1 MHERLKIQGQELSPG
16 DIEEIRGLIA
26 ANPGWSRWR
35 LSQALATAWDWRNGA
50 GLLKDMA
57 ARTLLRKLDERGL
70 IKLPPRRASPPNRMA
85 SYRPPPWTGE
95 QTPIEC
101 SLKELT
107 PLKVIEASRLPQERA
122 LLASALASFHYLGY
136 RGTVGENL
144 QYVIRDRENR
154 PLVFI
159 LFGAPAWK
167 CQDRDQF
174 IGWSPAQRQRN
185 LGQITNN
192 TRFLIVPWAR
202 VPHLGSCALG
212 RVMRRLSNDWQA
224 KYGHGID
231 LVETFVERDRFR
243 GTVYK
248 AAGWLRVGATTG
260 RTRQDR
266 YSTIQEPV
274 KDVYVYPLRRP
285 IGKGLK
291 A

>member
-1 MHERLKIQGQELSPG
+1 MHERLRIQGQELSPG
-16 DIEEIRGLIA
+16 DIEEIRELIA
-26 ANPGWSRWR
+26 TNPGWSRWR

-85 SYRPPPWTGE
+85 SYRPQPWTGE

-101 SLKELT
+101 PLKELT
-107 PLKVIEASRLPQERA
+107 PLKVIEVSRLPQERA
-122 LLASALASFHYLGY
+122 LLSSALASFHYLGY

-144 QYVIRDRENR
+144 QYMIRDREDR
-154 PLVFI
+154 PLVFL

-167 CQDRDQF
+167 CRDRDRF

-212 RVMRRLSNDWQA
+212 RVMRRLSADWQA

-231 LVETFVERDRFR
+231 LLETFVERDRFR

-248 AAGWLRVGATTG
+248 AVGWLWIGSTTG

-274 KDVYVYPLRRP
+274 KDLYVYPLRRP
-285 IGKGLK
+285 VGRGL
-291 A
+291 

>member
-1 MHERLKIQGQELSPG
+1 MHERLKVQGQELSPS
-16 DIEEIRGLIA
+16 DIEDIRQLIA
-26 ANPGWSRWR
+26 ANPGWSRCR

-70 IKLPPRRASPPNRMA
+70 IKLPPRRSSPPNRMA
-85 SYRPPPWTGE
+85 SYRPPSWTEE
-95 QTPIEC
+95 QTPIEGP
-101 SLKELT
+101 LKELT
-107 PLKVIEASRLPQERA
+107 PLKVTEVSGLSRERA

-144 QYVIRDRENR
+144 QYIIRDRKDR
-154 PLVFI
+154 PLVLL

-167 CQDRDQF
+167 CQDRDRF

-185 LGQITNN
+185 LGRITNN
-192 TRFLIVPWAR
+192 TRFLIVPWAK
-202 VPHLGSCALG
+202 VPRLASWALG
-212 RVMRRLSNDWQA
+212 RVMRRLSADWQA

-231 LVETFVERDRFR
+231 LVETFVERDRFG
-243 GTVYK
+243 GTAYK
-248 AAGWLRVGATTG
+248 AANWLWIGTTTG

-274 KDVYVYPLRRP
+274 KDVFVYPLRRP
-285 IGKGLK
+285 IGRGLR